1 MVFRHERDNPAGL
14 EHGYVQRGGTVA
26 ATDVGPRRRILT
38 RRASEGFL
46 SIAPRLARRVGT

>member
-46 SIAPRLARRVGT
+46 SIAPRLARRVST